1 MAGTKENGL
10 LYRMLG
16 STGLKVSQLGFGAM
30 RLPMTGP
37 DKDATVDIDKAAEL
51 MHRSF
56 ELGVNYVDSAVFYCN
71 SDSQRAVGQAIKGW
85 RDKLVV
91 STKNDYKGADEAAW
105 HKNLND
111 SLRLLDVQCIDVY
124 NIHGASWQVWQETIE
139 PAISKWLLRARDQG
153 LIKHICCS
161 CHDAP
166 ANMIKLMDTGFFESF
181 TVQYNLLDRRNEG
194 AIAHAAAK
202 GIGIVVMGPLAGGR
216 IVTSQGA
223 FNSVVPGQ
231 DDVTELALRF
241 VLANPGVSLAIS
253 GMESLPIIEQNARVA
268 GLDVPLTKEQY
279 AALDAHLLRLKA
291 AADLYC
297 SGCNYC
303 QPCPQNV
310 RIPQVFSLY
319 NLARVYANW
328 PVAQRDYDAILHSQ
342 WDPQGRQADA
352 CNECGACEKKCP
364 QRIPIRQQL
373 KDAHQALKVKV
384 K

>member
-1 MAGTKENGL
+1 
-10 LYRMLG
+10 
-16 STGLKVSQLGFGAM
+16 M

-37 DKDATVDIDKAAEL
+37 DKDAKVDIDKAAEL
-51 MHRSF
+51 MRRSF

-85 RDKLVV
+85 RDRLVV
-91 STKNDYKGADEAAW
+91 STKNDYKGTDQAAW
-105 HKNLND
+105 HKNLHD

-124 NIHGASWQVWQETIE
+124 SIHGASWQVWQAAIE

-153 LIKHICCS
+153 LIKHIGCS
-161 CHDAP
+161 CHDSP
-166 ANMIKLMDTGFFESF
+166 ENTVKLMDTGFFESF
-181 TVQYNLLDRRNEG
+181 TLQYNLLDRRNEG

-202 GIGIVVMGPLAGGR
+202 GIGVVVMGPLAGGR

-268 GLDVPLTKEQY
+268 GQDVPLTKDQY
-279 AALDAHLLRLKA
+279 AALDAHLNRLKA

-328 PVAQRDYDAILHSQ
+328 PAAQRDYEFILHSP
-342 WDPQGRQADA
+342 WDPDGRQADA
-352 CNECGACEKKCP
+352 CNECGACEDKCP
-364 QRIPIRQQL
+364 QKIPIRQQL
-373 KDAHQALKVKV
+373 KDAHQALAVKV